1 MAILNKGDWVL
12 IDDGRVGKILIED
25 YMGDG
30 GWFPLVQVF
39 DGTINTIRHRDC
51 LTPIDP
57 AFNNLLTDVN
67 KESHEET

>member
-1 MAILNKGDWVL
+1 MAILKKGDWVL
-12 IDDGRVGKILIED
+12 LPEGQAGRILIED

-30 GWFPLVQVF
+30 GKFPLVQVF

-57 AFNNLLTDVN
+57 AFEKLLTAVN
-67 KESHEET
+67 KESVGG